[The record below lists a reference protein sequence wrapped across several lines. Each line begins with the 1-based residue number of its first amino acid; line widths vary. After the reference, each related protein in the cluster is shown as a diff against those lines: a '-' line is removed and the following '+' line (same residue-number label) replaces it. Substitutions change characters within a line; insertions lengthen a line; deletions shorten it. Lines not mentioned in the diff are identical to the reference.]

1 MLLSRRASVAVIAAC
16 LLPVSAGAQE
26 AGDKH
31 RGYAFASTHC
41 SECHAIAPAVEHS
54 PNPSAPTFID
64 VAKTNGM
71 TGRALAAWLDTSH
84 PTMPN
89 FVLKRQDRDDVVAY
103 ILSLGE

>member
-1 MLLSRRASVAVIAAC
+1 MSLSRRALAAIAAC

-26 AGDKH
+26 AGDML
-31 RGYAFASTHC
+31 RGFAFASGHF
-41 SECHAIAPAVEHS
+41 SECHAIAPAVERS

-64 VAKTNGM
+64 VAKTKGM